1 MTFEKEIEDYENI
14 RMEYQQKV
22 ANRMSEQ
29 QWMEYNEVLFSAHSY
44 AIEGNS
50 FTEDDTR
57 ILYVSSSKPPLCG

>member
-1 MTFEKEIEDYENI
+1 MTFEKEIDDYENI
-14 RMEYQQKV
+14 RMEYQQKA

-29 QWMEYNEVLFSAHSY
+29 QWMECNEVLFSAHSC

-57 ILYVSSSKPPLCG
+57 ILYVSSSELPLSG